1 MGEPKVLLVLFGN
14 IKNNSYY
21 IIMFMYQTLKIL
33 SFTLL
38 IPAFIVAIPGF
49 ILYILSEEYREETIK
64 ESIKKYY
71 N

>member
-1 MGEPKVLLVLFGN
+1 
-14 IKNNSYY
+14 
-21 IIMFMYQTLKIL
+21 MYRTLKIL

-49 ILYILSEEYREETIK
+49 ILYILSEEFENNTIR

-71 N
+71 NQ

>member
-1 MGEPKVLLVLFGN
+1 
-14 IKNNSYY
+14 
-21 IIMFMYQTLKIL
+21 MYQTLKIL